1 MFIPLSFNI
10 INDYI
15 KTEITFRFYV
25 TIFSLSKM
33 EVEYFPMK
41 NQYFSILLYT
51 INTNKSDTHNE
62 IKYDSIKDCWVA
74 NLFSCFIFFARFNSI
89 KLRSLYAFYHLDSI
103 SEASDTSERWEIS
116 SLPLYSCFNSLFEA
130 LSILVLWPIEEDSLH
145 WNHSIT

>member
-1 MFIPLSFNI
+1 
-10 INDYI
+10 
-15 KTEITFRFYV
+15 
-25 TIFSLSKM
+25 M

-41 NQYFSILLYT
+41 NQHFSILLYT
-51 INTNKSDTHNE
+51 ININKSDTHNE
-62 IKYDSIKDCWVA
+62 IKYDSIKDFWVA

-103 SEASDTSERWEIS
+103 SKASDTSERWEIS

>member
-62 IKYDSIKDCWVA
+62 IKYDSIKDFWVA

-103 SEASDTSERWEIS
+103 SEASDTSER
-116 SLPLYSCFNSLFEA
+116 
-130 LSILVLWPIEEDSLH
+130 
-145 WNHSIT
+145 